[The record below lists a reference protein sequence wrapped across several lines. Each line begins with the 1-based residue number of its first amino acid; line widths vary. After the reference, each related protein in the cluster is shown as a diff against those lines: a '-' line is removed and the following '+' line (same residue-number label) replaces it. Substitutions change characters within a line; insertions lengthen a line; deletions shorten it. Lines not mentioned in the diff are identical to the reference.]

1 MKKKVV
7 SMLLCA
13 AMVAGLATGCGNKG
27 NSSTEQKDTTEQ
39 TEAGSKTESLEVWL
53 PAKLN
58 GEDEAVWNEISAPF
72 EEEHGVDVTFQ
83 FISWKDYEAK
93 YSSAI
98 SSNSGPDVGY
108 MYVEM
113 FPTYIDAGAVEDLG
127 EYLTEEDYENYTVLG
142 DQYKIFGKNYG
153 IAQAGPEAVLSMYY
167 NIDILESIG
176 ESAPET
182 WEDVTRIAKAATKD
196 TDGDGTI
203 DQYGIAQGWGQTFYQ
218 DLNWNWYSF
227 LYQSGG
233 DIFDEEGKCILDSKE
248 GVETAQFLSDMKNTY
263 HVLPEDT
270 MSLKNSEAFEKY
282 FLTGKAAIGFVSAGS
297 STFTQL
303 QDNGINFGF
312 SYELQGNNGDMGAR
326 ASVDQL
332 VLMSAAEDKK
342 LAFEFIKYVTGEEGG
357 AKYHELTGSNPNMKD
372 QEWFGLE
379 EIKEPYT
386 KAVEAGTI
394 RPISAARRAP
404 EVYDYLWKELQEM
417 MNGTV
422 TAEEAMSAV
431 TEYANGL
438 DYAAPEN

>member
-1 MKKKVV
+1 MKKKLV
-7 SMLLCA
+7 STLLCL
-13 AMVAGLATGCGNKG
+13 AMVAGMMAGCGSKQEE
-27 NSSTEQKDTTEQ
+27 SADSTAESTEGEAKTDT
-39 TEAGSKTESLEVWL
+39 LEVWL

-58 GEDEAVWNEISAPF
+58 GEDEAVWDEISAPF

-127 EYLTEEDYENYTVLG
+127 PYLTEEDYENYTVLG

-153 IAQAGPEAVLSMYY
+153 IAQAGPEAVLAMYY
-167 NIDILESIG
+167 NTDILDSLG

-182 WEDVTRIAKAATKD
+182 WEDVVRIAKEATQD

-227 LYQSGG
+227 LYQAGG
-233 DIFDEEGKCILDSKE
+233 DIFDEDGKCILDNE
-248 GVETAQFLSDMKNTY
+248 DGIETAQFLYDLKNTDN
-263 HVLPEDT
+263 VLPEDT
-270 MSLKNSEAFEKY
+270 MSLTNSEAFEKY
-282 FLTGKAAIGFVSAGS
+282 FLTGKAAIGFVTAGT
-297 STFTQL
+297 STFEQL
-303 QDNGINFGF
+303 KDEGINFGF
-312 SYELQGNNGDMGAR
+312 TYELQGNDGYMGAR

-332 VLMSAAEDKK
+332 VLMSAAEDKD

-357 AKYHELTGSNPNMKD
+357 AKYHELTQSNPNMKG
-372 QEWFGLE
+372 QEWYGLE
-379 EIKEPYT
+379 EIEEPYT
-386 KAVEAGTI
+386 KAVEDGTI
-394 RPISAARRAP
+394 RPITAARRAT

-417 MNGTV
+417 MNGSV
-422 TAEEAMSAV
+422 TPEEAMQAV

-438 DYAAPEN
+438 DYEAPEN